1 MFIKSSGYHT
11 GILFLY
17 PIPLHVTNFVVVCLF
32 WVERL
37 GRGRVDWT
45 YCGRVSV
52 YQDFVQTMFGT
63 TEPMMHLVTRECH
76 AEEENKQTKQT
87 NKQKQKQ
94 KFFCVCFYCA
104 IFEAKVR
111 TEIMKISFS
120 LFLSSLPPPPPPPSI
135 YLQN

>member
-32 WVERL
+32 WVEGL

-94 KFFCVCFYCA
+94 KFFVCV
-104 IFEAKVR
+104 
-111 TEIMKISFS
+111 
-120 LFLSSLPPPPPPPSI
+120 FLLC
-135 YLQN
+135 YFRGQGED